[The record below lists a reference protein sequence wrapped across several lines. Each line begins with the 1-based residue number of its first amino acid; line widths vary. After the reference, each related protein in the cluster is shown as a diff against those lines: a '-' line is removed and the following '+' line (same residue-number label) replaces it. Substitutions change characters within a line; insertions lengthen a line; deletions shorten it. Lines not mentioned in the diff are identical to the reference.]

1 MTPGVEIRK
10 YKPEDF
16 SFLKVLGKGSFG
28 KVIMI
33 ISCNY
38 NFYRMICKYLND
50 VVTNAINTYW
60 NSLVSE
66 VPIINIIFLHKKK
79 VSCVPH
85 KSITLYKACIKILIL
100 VKINQNRRDKLIKK
114 KVDAFLSI
122 VPSTTYTKGKVC
134 LWKTVACTFTWEPQ
148 PKYQFYNL
156 LANSHLIYTGLLSQ

>member
-85 KSITLYKACIKILIL
+85 KSITLYKTCIKILIL

-114 KVDAFLSI
+114 SWCI
-122 VPSTTYTKGKVC
+122 SEHC
-134 LWKTVACTFTWEPQ
+134 
-148 PKYQFYNL
+148 PKYYLYQRKSL
-156 LANSHLIYTGLLSQ
+156 LVKNCGLYLYLGTTTKISIL

>member
-114 KVDAFLSI
+114 SWCI
-122 VPSTTYTKGKVC
+122 SEHC
-134 LWKTVACTFTWEPQ
+134 
-148 PKYQFYNL
+148 PKYYLYQRKSL
-156 LANSHLIYTGLLSQ
+156 LVKNCGLYLYLGTTTKISIL